1 MTLMMNGKEA
11 NHLIIGGE
19 QFDKN
24 YFGKHV
30 KIKSSNVFSGGHLNA
45 EGKYYISQ
53 LNSRTE
59 ISVGEEC
66 ICLVKFNNY
75 IFVVPVK
82 QRSSDRDCWISIS
95 DVEFL
100 D

>member
-1 MTLMMNGKEA
+1 MLMNSKEV
-11 NHLIIGGE
+11 NHLIIGGQ
-19 QFDKN
+19 QFDKS
-24 YFGKHV
+24 YFGKHL
-30 KIKSSNVFSGGHLNA
+30 KIKASNVFSGGHLNA

-53 LNSRTE
+53 LNSRSE

-82 QRSSDRDCWISIS
+82 WRNSDRDCWISIS